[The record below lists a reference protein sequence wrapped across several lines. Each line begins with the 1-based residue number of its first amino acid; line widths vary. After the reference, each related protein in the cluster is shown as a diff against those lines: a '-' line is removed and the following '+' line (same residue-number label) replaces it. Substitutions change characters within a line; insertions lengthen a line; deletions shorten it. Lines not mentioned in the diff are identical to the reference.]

1 MITHRN
7 TTTVNTSLH
16 WQPEAILDTWSRTES
31 SRKGSP

>member
-16 WQPEAILDTWSRTES
+16 WQPEAILDT
-31 SRKGSP
+31 